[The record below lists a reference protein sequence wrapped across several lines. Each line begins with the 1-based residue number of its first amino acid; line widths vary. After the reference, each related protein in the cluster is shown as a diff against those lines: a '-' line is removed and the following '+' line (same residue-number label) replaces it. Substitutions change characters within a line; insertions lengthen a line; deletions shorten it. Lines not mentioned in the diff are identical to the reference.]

1 MALTTSALSGELA
14 DTLAASRAA
23 LSNDLRVALPG
34 IIQSFDPVSVT
45 CEVAPAIRGA
55 RTGRDGEV
63 ISVAYPLLVDVP
75 VVFPHGGGCSLTF
88 PLKKG
93 DECLVIFA
101 DRAID
106 FWWQSGGIQEPV
118 DPRQH
123 SLSDAFVLP
132 GPQSQVKKISG
143 ISATAV
149 QLRSEDGKAFIELDP
164 ISHDISLVTPGK
176 LTAIATAIDLTGE
189 VNIKGNVTVSGDVAA
204 SGISLTRHQH
214 GGVQSGGSNTGG
226 PV

>member
-1 MALTTSALSGELA
+1 MALTTTALSGELA

-34 IIQSFDPVSVT
+34 IIQSFDPVSLT

-55 RTGRDGEV
+55 QMASDGAV
-63 ISVAYPLLVDVP
+63 SSVAYPLLVDVP
-75 VVFPHGGGCSLTF
+75 VIFPHGGGCSLTF

-106 FWWQSGGIQEPV
+106 FWWQNGGIQEPV
-118 DPRQH
+118 DARQH
-123 SLSDAFVLP
+123 SLSDAFLLP
-132 GPQSQVKKISG
+132 GPQSQAKKIGG
-143 ISATAV
+143 ISSTAV
-149 QLRSEDGKAFIELDP
+149 QLRSEDGKAFVELDP
-164 ISHDISLVTPGK
+164 TSHGITLNTPGA
-176 LTAIATAIDLTGE
+176 LTATAATVTLTGE
-189 VNIKGNVTVSGDVAA
+189 VNIKGNVTVSGDVTA
-204 SGISLTRHQH
+204 SGISLAKHRH
-214 GGVQSGGSNTGG
+214 GGVQSGGSNTGA

>member
-1 MALTTSALSGELA
+1 MS
-14 DTLAASRAA
+14 
-23 LSNDLRVALPG
+23 
-34 IIQSFDPVSVT
+34 PVN
-45 CEVAPAIRGA
+45 
-55 RTGRDGEV
+55 
-63 ISVAYPLLVDVP
+63 YPLLVDVP

-118 DPRQH
+118 DARQH

-132 GPQSQVKKISG
+132 GPQSQAKKIGG
-143 ISATAV
+143 ISSTAV
-149 QLRSEDGKAFIELDP
+149 QLRSEDGKAFVELEP
-164 ISHDISLVTPGK
+164 GSHGITLTTPGK
-176 LTAIATAIDLTGE
+176 LTATAASIDLTGE
-189 VNIKGNVTVSGDVAA
+189 VKINGNVTVSGDVTA
-204 SGISLTRHQH
+204 SGISLTKHRH
-214 GGVQSGGSNTGG
+214 GGVQSGGANTGG